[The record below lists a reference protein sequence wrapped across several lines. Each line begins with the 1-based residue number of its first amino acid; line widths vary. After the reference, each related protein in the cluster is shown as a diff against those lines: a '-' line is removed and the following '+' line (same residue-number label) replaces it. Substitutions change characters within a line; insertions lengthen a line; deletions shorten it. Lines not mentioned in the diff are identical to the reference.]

1 VIFVVDTSSARSGL
15 ALVHSDGTV
24 AAEETHESGR
34 SFDLPSRFRA
44 LTAGHSLTKIAVA
57 TGPGSFTGLRVGVS
71 FGLGVAIGLGIP
83 IVALR
88 TLHIQ
93 AARSDRPAVALA
105 EAGRGRVYNLAPG
118 SEPQLSGPEELPK
131 DLPAVGWLRPA
142 TESLLR
148 SAGVDLLPDAELRS
162 FGAAASRL
170 LESASE
176 VAYGSVRL
184 EYMQALGSAF
194 SRNRWTRT

>member
-15 ALVHSDGTV
+15 ALIRPDGKV

-34 SFDLPSRFRA
+34 SLDLPGRFRVM
-44 LTAGHSLTKIAVA
+44 TAGQALTKIAVA
-57 TGPGSFTGLRVGVS
+57 TGPGSFTGLRAGVS

-83 IVALR
+83 VVALR
-88 TLHIQ
+88 TLDIQ
-93 AARSDRPAVALA
+93 AARTDHRAVAVA
-105 EAGRGRVYNLAPG
+105 EAGRGRVYSLVPG
-118 SEPQLSGPEELPK
+118 GDTQLSGPDDLPK
-131 DLPAVGWLRPA
+131 DLQAVGWLRPA
-142 TESLLR
+142 TESLFR
-148 SAGVDLLPDAELRS
+148 AAGIERLQDAELRT
-162 FGAAASRL
+162 FGTAASQL

-176 VAYGSVRL
+176 VAYGSLRI

>member
-1 VIFVVDTSSARSGL
+1 VIFVVDTSSARTGL
-15 ALVHSDGTV
+15 ALIRPDGTV
-24 AAEETHESGR
+24 AFEETHESGR
-34 SFDLPSRFRA
+34 TLDLPGRFRA
-44 LTAGHSLTKIAVA
+44 MTAGQTLTKIAVA
-57 TGPGSFTGLRVGVS
+57 TGPGSFTGLRAGVS
-71 FGLGVAIGLGIP
+71 FGLGVAIGLAIP
-83 IVALR
+83 IVGLK

-93 AARSDRPAVALA
+93 AARTDAAAVAVA
-105 EAGRGRVYNLAPG
+105 EAGRGRVYSLAPG
-118 SEPQLSGPEELPK
+118 ADPQLNGPGDLPK

-148 SAGVDLLPDAELRS
+148 SAGVDLVPDVQLRP

-176 VAYGSVRL
+176 VAYGSLRL

-194 SRNRWTRT
+194 ARNRWTRT